1 MNSYSKKI
9 LNSLSPDIF
18 KIISDS
24 ADELGLESYI
34 VGVFVR
40 DLILNRSWIDLQ

>member
-1 MNSYSKKI
+1 MNSYSKTI

-24 ADELGLESYI
+24 ADELGLESYHSWR
-34 VGVFVR
+34 VCKR
-40 DLILNRSWIDLQ
+40 LNSK